1 MNVFTVNGN
10 EYKAADFDFN
20 LICDLEDMGY
30 PLEQVQDKPVS
41 TLRAYFALCA
51 GVSIADAGNEIGEH
65 LKNGGKMDDVLN
77 AMKKAMDESDFFRNV
92 NQTEEKKTTKTPRK
106 ATTQK

>member
-1 MNVFTVNGN
+1 MNIFTVNGN
-10 EYKAADFDFN
+10 EYKAVDFDFN

-30 PLEQVQDKPVS
+30 PLEQVKNKPVA
-41 TLRAYFALCA
+41 TLRAYFSLCA
-51 GVSIADAGNEIGEH
+51 EMSIEDAGNEIGEH
-65 LKNGGKMDDVLN
+65 LKNGGKMDSVLD

-92 NQTEEKKTTKTPRK
+92 NQTEEKKTTKTQRK